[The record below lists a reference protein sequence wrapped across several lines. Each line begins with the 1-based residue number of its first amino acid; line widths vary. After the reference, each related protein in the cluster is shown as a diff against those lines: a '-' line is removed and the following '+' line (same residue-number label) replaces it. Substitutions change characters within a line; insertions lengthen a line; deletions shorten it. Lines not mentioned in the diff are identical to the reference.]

1 MVRRNPLEI
10 HAEQHRQT
18 LATLRQSLPQA
29 HRTTPKNH
37 DVALSAA
44 GIRHGRTLQAR
55 PLLELFLFSRSQ
67 IPRES
72 GRRKHLASGT
82 HPHRHQA
89 RVHRPARQ
97 KTPTALQSRRLPRRR
112 ALCGTWAKTGRFS
125 GGSGIKRL
133 IFAQIRHFS
142 APF

>member
-1 MVRRNPLEI
+1 MGDTVVRWNPLEI

-29 HRTTPKNH
+29 HRATPENH

-55 PLLELFLFSRSQ
+55 PLFELFLFPRSQ
-67 IPRES
+67 IPREP
-72 GRRKHLASGT
+72 GRRKHLAGGAYA
-82 HPHRHQA
+82 HRHQA

-97 KTPTALQSRRLPRRR
+97 KAPAALQSRGISRRR
-112 ALCGTWAKTGRFS
+112 SLCGTWAKTGRFS
-125 GGSGIKRL
+125 GGSGVI
-133 IFAQIRHFS
+133 QGE
-142 APF
+142 

>member
-1 MVRRNPLEI
+1 MGDTVVRRNPLEI
-10 HAEQHRQT
+10 HAEQHRQA
-18 LATLRQSLPQA
+18 LAILRQSLPQA
-29 HRTTPKNH
+29 HRATPENH

-55 PLLELFLFSRSQ
+55 PLFELFLFPRSQ
-67 IPRES
+67 IPREP

-97 KTPTALQSRRLPRRR
+97 KAPVALQSRRLPRRG
-112 ALCGTWAKTGRFS
+112 ALCGTWAKKGRFS
-125 GGSGIKRL
+125 GGCRMKKNGDK
-133 IFAQIRHFS
+133 
-142 APF
+142 